1 MGMTPADVLADI
13 DGWEGARVSVLSGGL
28 SNHTWLVE
36 KDGDRAVLKID
47 DQPRGAPYNT
57 RRNEA
62 DIQSQACESGLAN
75 RVLYV
80 HETVYLSEYVE
91 GEVWS
96 PDNLKDDAHLQQ
108 LAVAL
113 RKLHALPL
121 TGRRFDAVGAARD
134 YAQHARDADKRKV
147 RECLGI
153 IESAPRPQELC
164 LCHNDLVAE
173 NIISTPQ
180 VRFLD
185 WEYACDNDPLFDL
198 ATVAAH
204 HALAWAQRRV
214 LLDAYVGGDASQ
226 WHEPFAQQVE
236 LYEALLYLWQHSR
249 P

>member
-1 MGMTPADVLADI
+1 MGMTPADVLAGI
-13 DGWEGARVSVLSGGL
+13 KGWAGARVSVLSGGL

-36 KDGDRAVLKID
+36 KDGEKAVLKID
-47 DQPRGAPYNT
+47 DQPRGAPYNA

-62 DIQSQACESGLAN
+62 DIQSRACESGLAN

-80 HETVYLSEYVE
+80 DETVYLSEYVE

-96 PDNLKDDAHLQQ
+96 RDYLNDDAHLRQ
-108 LAVAL
+108 LAIAL

-121 TGRRFDAVGAARD
+121 TGRQFDAVGAARD
-134 YAQHARDADKRKV
+134 YARRATDADEHKV
-147 RECLGI
+147 RKCLGM
-153 IESAPRPQELC
+153 IESAPRPQDLS

-173 NIISTPQ
+173 NIISTPE

-204 HALAWAQRRV
+204 HALTQAQRRV

-226 WHEPFAQQVE
+226 WHEPFAQQAE
-236 LYEALLYLWQHSR
+236 IYEALLYLWQHSR
-249 P
+249 S